1 MKPEVTLV
9 ECPRDAMQGLHTFIP
24 TQTKIAYL
32 NALLQVGFDVLDF
45 GSFVSPKAVP
55 QLADTAEVL
64 AGLNLADTRTQ
75 LLAIIANVRG
85 AEEALKHPAIQYL
98 GFPFSVSE
106 TFQQRNTNK
115 SQEEARKEIEVIQ
128 GLCLAAERELVVYLS
143 MGFGNPYGDA
153 WSEALL
159 VQWAHRLADL
169 DIRTL
174 SLADTVGSAEPGA
187 ISRVFT
193 EVIHARPE
201 INFGAH
207 FHAHPAR
214 WREKVDAAW
223 QAGCRRYDGALR
235 GYGGCPFAADE
246 LVGNIAT
253 ENLVQYAH
261 ELNLPL
267 ALDEANLQAALV
279 QAGQVFPAE

>member
-1 MKPEVTLV
+1 
-9 ECPRDAMQGLHTFIP
+9 MQGLHTFIP